1 MKTVLVVDAADDIRL
16 LLRLE
21 LAAAGY
27 DVVTASDGT
36 EARDRITSL
45 RPDVVLLDVLLPEVD
60 GWTLLRELPE
70 PKPAIIVI
78 TGLVTDR
85 DAQYRRAVELGALG
99 YVSKPFDSEQLTQ
112 LVHTAATLDA
122 DERAA
127 FRDWLLAGGA
137 VGGSLAPDGD

>member
-1 MKTVLVVDAADDIRL
+1 MGGAFWVTIIFLIL
-16 LLRLE
+16 TGI
-21 LAAAGY
+21 LA
-27 DVVTASDGT
+27 TASMVV
-36 EARDRITSL
+36 AK
-45 RPDVVLLDVLLPEVD
+45 RPDAE
-60 GWTLLRELPE
+60 
-70 PKPAIIVI
+70 
-78 TGLVTDR
+78 
-85 DAQYRRAVELGALG
+85 RAVELGALG